1 VQGICEH
8 LAKIVKEM
16 HGLDIDPLTDVAICC
31 GQTESF
37 AAAIFASMLYCS
49 CSSSRASFLIINQFI
64 IYYCVAM
71 SHRYSHPDTEHNT
84 DITNT

>member
-31 GQTESF
+31 GQTEAF
-37 AAAIFASMLYCS
+37 AAAIFASMLSCS
-49 CSSSRASFLIINQFI
+49 CLS
-64 IYYCVAM
+64 
-71 SHRYSHPDTEHNT
+71 
-84 DITNT
+84 